1 MLVSKVKK
9 LIEYRADPLLEPGL
23 SSLINGW
30 FWGMVQIQ
38 QCPKYPVSCQ
48 HPKDINSKFV
58 HGQEVRYCCSSC
70 ILQHSETP
78 AIMVL
83 ISIFF
88 WVLNP
93 QIAAKSTLQSVIHS
107 VEVGLPV
114 NPLFVGFSDWSTIP
128 PFFCHMNDNLHS
140 EDNNAS
146 EDPIELAKGAAG
158 EIPNPCWRVKS
169 ISGKWKI
176 PVADCWRATRFRK
189 NCTAEA
195 A

>member
-38 QCPKYPVSCQ
+38 QCLKYPVSCQ
-48 HPKDINSKFV
+48 HPKDINFKLVV
-58 HGQEVRYCCSSC
+58 HGQEVRYCCSGC

-83 ISIFF
+83 ISIFS

-107 VEVGLPV
+107 VEVGRRV
-114 NPLFVGFSDWSTIP
+114 NPF
-128 PFFCHMNDNLHS
+128 
-140 EDNNAS
+140 
-146 EDPIELAKGAAG
+146 
-158 EIPNPCWRVKS
+158 
-169 ISGKWKI
+169 
-176 PVADCWRATRFRK
+176 
-189 NCTAEA
+189 
-195 A
+195 